1 MAACTYRAEPAWP
14 DVDIARGMGPCR
26 AGTRAVQEKRGGGT
40 AQAHSSLLK
49 GPLLL
54 REEAVNGE
62 DKAEV
67 R

>member
-1 MAACTYRAEPAWP
+1 MAQGRRGVGPAQ
-14 DVDIARGMGPCR
+14 D
-26 AGTRAVQEKRGGGT
+26 ELSGGT
-40 AQAHSSLLK
+40 AQAHSSFLK

-54 REEAVNGE
+54 REEAANGE

>member
-1 MAACTYRAEPAWP
+1 M
-14 DVDIARGMGPCR
+14 DIARGMGPCR